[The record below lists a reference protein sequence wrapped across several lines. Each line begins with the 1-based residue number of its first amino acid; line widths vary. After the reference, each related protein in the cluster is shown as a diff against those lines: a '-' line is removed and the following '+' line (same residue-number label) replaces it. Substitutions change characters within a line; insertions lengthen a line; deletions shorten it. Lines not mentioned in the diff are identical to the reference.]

1 MTQPDSET
9 PDRRASLAAKARLLY
24 ARGCTPLDE
33 GGCLEGFAHYHL
45 ERGEL
50 AVVTDLLEFLDGQV
64 ALLRSHGPAGRLAA
78 TEALVTR
85 IREAL
90 RAEP

>member
-1 MTQPDSET
+1 MTQPESEP

-24 ARGCTPLDE
+24 ARGCAPLDE

-50 AVVTDLLEFLDGQV
+50 DVVRDLLEFLDGQV
-64 ALLRSHGPAGRLAA
+64 ALLRAHDPAGRLAR
-78 TEALVTR
+78 TEALAARV
-85 IREAL
+85 REAL
-90 RAEP
+90 RAKL